1 MPSASVYKNFLLLFF
16 VHLYINGQEY
26 QPNEVLRSEIRVEKW
41 IEFKLKTPKKH
52 RLMSGLI
59 FKTNQCFDL
68 YNKVAKKLGY
78 PVNEVA
84 TMMTFRN
91 VILKENARGRDYTK
105 ADIDNEYLAT
115 QKLFLESSA
124 ENSQSSRQLQSKYDR
139 LLLDAIWI
147 AVLNEFSKGHT
158 AETKKLAA
166 ELLEKSEVSSQLGED
181 KIEPTPDK
189 PSVEDAKDKIFSSI
203 SNLQVDDIILRTVT
217 NYGMNGVY
225 IDNEISVLFSNGEIF
240 TNPVG
245 PLDKLNRENSK
256 KKYPKRWNTWS
267 KKNDIIYVTKAWKGK
282 TYDWKKWFKVRPA
295 KNNQKLSGKFN
306 TSDPFGGATVIN
318 ASTVSFDSSGRF
330 VWKTIKG
337 GDTSWKPKYSRT
349 NEAGT
354 YLIEDF
360 KITLKYNNGRK
371 ESFFFGFYPKDNEH
385 FVIGSSH
392 FVPVN

>member
-1 MPSASVYKNFLLLFF
+1 MPSTSVFKNLLILFI
-16 VHLYINGQEY
+16 VYLQANGQEY
-26 QPNEVLRSEIRVEKW
+26 QPNEVLRGEIRNEKW
-41 IEFKLKTPKKH
+41 NEFKLKTPKKH

-68 YNKVAKKLGY
+68 YIKVAAKLGY

-84 TMMTFRN
+84 TMQTFHN
-91 VILKENARGRDYTK
+91 VILKENARGRDYSK
-105 ADIDNEYLAT
+105 ADIDKEYLVT
-115 QKLFLESSA
+115 QKLFLESST
-124 ENSQSSRQLQSKYDR
+124 ENSWTSRQLQSKYDR

-158 AETKKLAA
+158 AETKRLAI
-166 ELLEKSEVSSQLGED
+166 ELLEKNEVSQPGED
-181 KIEPTPDK
+181 QLEPTPNNT
-189 PSVEDAKDKIFSSI
+189 DAEGSKDKISSST
-203 SNLQVDDIILRTVT
+203 SNLKVDDIILRTVT
-217 NYGMNGVY
+217 NYGLNGVY
-225 IDNEISVLFSNGEIF
+225 IDNEVSVLFANGEIL
-240 TNPVG
+240 TNPVDA
-245 PLDKLNRENSK
+245 LDELNTQRSK
-256 KKYPKRWNTWS
+256 KKYPKRWNTWE

-295 KNNQKLSGKFN
+295 KNNQRLSGKFN
-306 TSDPFGGATVIN
+306 TSDPFGGDRVIN

-337 GDTSWKPKYSRT
+337 GDTSWKPMYSRT

-354 YLIEDF
+354 YIIQDF
-360 KITLKYNNGRK
+360 KITLNYNNGRT

-392 FVPVN
+392 FVPVR